1 MFWKKRPTV
10 DAETE
15 AWMIEC
21 WQWLDRTIPAHD
33 DKTGGELILPSRTRF
48 PETDKQGFERAS
60 YYFDLVRDYSGMR
73 EWPCKLVAQA
83 ASPDLG
89 NSVVFGGGVAAP
101 GPLGTFQATGNA
113 AVITYDPAQL
123 KEPMQAVATF
133 VHELAHYLLVG
144 RGDDPPGGEDTLE
157 CATDLATVHL
167 GFGLFGANT
176 AFNFRQFTDF
186 DRQGWSYARAGYLSE
201 AEWCFANAL
210 FLELQGIEKSVYS
223 GYVKASVATQIE
235 KNRAYLRANTDIVG
249 SIRPT

>member
-1 MFWKKRPTV
+1 MWGERAVFWKKRPTV

-15 AWMIEC
+15 AWLIEC

-60 YYFDLVRDYSGMR
+60 YYFDLVRDYCGMR

-123 KEPMQAVATF
+123 NLKTAV
-133 VHELAHYLLVG
+133 
-144 RGDDPPGGEDTLE
+144 
-157 CATDLATVHL
+157 
-167 GFGLFGANT
+167 
-176 AFNFRQFTDF
+176 
-186 DRQGWSYARAGYLSE
+186 GY
-201 AEWCFANAL
+201 F
-210 FLELQGIEKSVYS
+210 
-223 GYVKASVATQIE
+223 
-235 KNRAYLRANTDIVG
+235 
-249 SIRPT
+249 RPTSADLIFNPEVCQIAGAGRRGGGLSSRPARK